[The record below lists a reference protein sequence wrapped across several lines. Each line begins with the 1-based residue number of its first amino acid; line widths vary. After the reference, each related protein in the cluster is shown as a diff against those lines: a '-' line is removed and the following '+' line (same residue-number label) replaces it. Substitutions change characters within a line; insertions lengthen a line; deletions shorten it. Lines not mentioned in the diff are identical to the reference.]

1 MTFTNGTYEIT
12 QAQGDL
18 LLYTTVEGPAASM
31 GHDLILRPTQWRG
44 TVIVG
49 DSVPECQVKI
59 VVDMNT
65 LVVCGSKGGIKR
77 VGEGDLKIINA
88 NIRKVLAVETHPTL
102 TFESTEI
109 IGDWEKATLAGQLT
123 LCGRSET
130 QSFEI
135 TANPDETISLDGA
148 ITQTRYGIKP
158 FSTMI
163 GAMRIGDD
171 VTVKVAIS
179 LS

>member
-1 MTFTNGTYEIT
+1 MSFVSGTYEIT

-31 GHDLILRPTQWRG
+31 GHDLILRPTSWRG
-44 TVIVG
+44 TVVVG
-49 DSVPECQVKI
+49 ETASQCQVQ
-59 VVDMNT
+59 VTVDMST

-88 NIRKVLAVETHPTL
+88 NIRKVLAVETYPTL

-109 IGDWEKATLAGQLT
+109 TGDWEKATLSGQLN
-123 LCGRSET
+123 LCGRSEN

-135 TANPDETISLDGA
+135 TANPDQSISLDGT
-148 ITQTRYGIKP
+148 ITQTRYGVKP

-163 GAMRIGDD
+163 GAMRLGDD
-171 VTVKVAIS
+171 VTVKVS
-179 LS
+179 LTLS